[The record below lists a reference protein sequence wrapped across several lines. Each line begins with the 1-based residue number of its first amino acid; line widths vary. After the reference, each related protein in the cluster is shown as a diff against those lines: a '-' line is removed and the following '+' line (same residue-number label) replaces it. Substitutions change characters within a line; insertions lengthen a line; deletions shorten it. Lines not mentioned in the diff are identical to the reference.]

1 MEKRNMSAIFLMVV
15 FLCLLLA
22 MVIQLLP
29 LLEDIIIDHGDA
41 SSLVATVNALGWRG
55 VPALLGLSA
64 LQVIIPIIPAPV
76 VGVLAG
82 LTYGILWGPV
92 IFLCGIALGNLF
104 VVISIRQ
111 LDTLIKPKAKPRTKP
126 KKFPLKERLATIKR
140 PEIVAFF
147 FFMIPWLS
155 STGPYL
161 FAETK
166 VSLGKYVIAVVLGS
180 LPATL
185 MYVFLG
191 DRISGGNYTAA
202 IVMGVIVL
210 VALLIILPFRKK
222 IMDKIIQEGDA

>member
-1 MEKRNMSAIFLMVV
+1 MKKGNTKAILLIALFI
-15 FLCLLLA
+15 CLLLA

-29 LLEDIIIDHGDA
+29 ILEDIIIDHGDA
-41 SSLVATVNALGWRG
+41 ASLVTTVQALGWRG

-64 LQVIIPIIPAPV
+64 LQVIIPVIPAPV

-82 LTYGILWGPV
+82 LSYGIYWGPV
-92 IFLCGIALGNLF
+92 IFLSGVALGNLF
-104 VVISIRQ
+104 VVVSLRQ
-111 LDTLIKPKAKPRTKP
+111 LGSLRKPKEKAPGKENK
-126 KKFPLKERLATIKR
+126 LLSAERLKTIKK
-140 PEIVAFF
+140 PELVAFF
-147 FFMIPWLS
+147 FYMIPWLS

-161 FAETK
+161 FAGTK

-185 MYVFLG
+185 MYVFMG

-210 VALLIILPFRKK
+210 IALLVMLPFRKK
-222 IMDKIIQEGDA
+222 IMAKVLEQGDV

>member
-1 MEKRNMSAIFLMVV
+1 MKKRNTKAIILIVI

-22 MVIQLLP
+22 MVVQLFP
-29 LLEDIIIDHGDA
+29 LLQDIIESHGDE
-41 SSLVATVNALGWRG
+41 SSLVDAVNALGWRG
-55 VPALLGLSA
+55 VPALLGLSV

-76 VGVLAG
+76 VGVVAG
-82 LTYGILWGPV
+82 LTYGVYWGPL
-92 IFLCGIALGNLF
+92 IFLGGVALGNLF
-104 VVISIRQ
+104 VVVSLRQ
-111 LDTLIKPKAKPRTKP
+111 LGSLRKPKEKPQ
-126 KKFPLKERLATIKR
+126 KKGNKLLSTERLKTIKR
-140 PEIVAFF
+140 PELVAFF

-166 VSLGKYVIAVVLGS
+166 VSLWKYVIAVVLGS

-202 IVMGVIVL
+202 IVMGGIVL
-210 VALLIILPFRKK
+210 LALLIILPFRKK
-222 IMDKIIQEGDA
+222 LIDKILDESDS